1 MSFWDNIVSYFN
13 RYFAITSINVL
24 DVIEILIIAFLFYEI
39 LVWFKKTR
47 AWALFKGILFILIA
61 VLIAAIFNFTTILW
75 IASKTL
81 SVGIIGI
88 FIIFQPEL
96 RKALESLGSRKGV
109 FNKLFNNGSG
119 RNYVSEK
126 SIEELVTAVSE
137 LSRSK
142 TGALICIEE
151 EISLDDYINTGIKID
166 SSISTQLL
174 LNIFIDKT
182 PLHDGAVIIRE
193 DRIKAATCYLP
204 LSNNKEINKKYGT
217 RHRAGVGLSEVSDAF
232 VIIVSEETGHI
243 SLGLSGKLIE
253 DVDPF
258 ELKTRLLKLQETEEK
273 SGLFSK
279 FKKGKKDDE
288 VQADT
293 SEVGDK

>member
-13 RYFAITSINVL
+13 RYFAITSITVL
-24 DVIEILIIAFLFYEI
+24 DVIEIVIIAFLFYEI

-217 RHRAGVGLSEVSDAF
+217 RHRAGVGLSEVTDAF

>member
-217 RHRAGVGLSEVSDAF
+217 RHRAGVGLSEVTDAF